1 MYSVVSLNFIWWYQS
16 LVRLVLV
23 NNANMRL
30 RDMWLK
36 TDNFSFQRLLI
47 DRETK
52 IDKWLSRY
60 ERLFNQLVEQLSS
73 SSTGVFFYT
82 CRAFWVHHHH
92 TLRHREDFID
102 VTLACDSE
110 HVPAHKVVLAACSPF
125 FAIPTIITHWCYIK
139 YMTRDSPYYNF
150 QVQTMKQIYFL
161 CVLFFR
167 FPKRIFWEKSEVLF
181 IMTLILV
188 ERLILTSGL
197 HLTCCQTD
205 GLA

>member
-1 MYSVVSLNFIWWYQS
+1 MIYWS

-23 NNANMRL
+23 NNATIRL

-47 DRETK
+47 YRETK

-60 ERLFNQLVEQLSS
+60 ERLFNRLVEQLSS
-73 SSTGVFFYT
+73 SSAGIFFFYT

-110 HVPAHKVVLAACSPF
+110 HVPAHKVVLVACSPF
-125 FAIPTIITHWCYIK
+125 FAITTIITHWCYIK
-139 YMTRDSPYYNF
+139 YMTRDCP
-150 QVQTMKQIYFL
+150 MEQIYFL
-161 CVLFFR
+161 CALFVS
-167 FPKRIFWEKSEVLF
+167 FPKRSFWVKSKVLF
-181 IMTLILV
+181 IMTLTWFWWI
-188 ERLILTSGL
+188 
-197 HLTCCQTD
+197 D
-205 GLA
+205 